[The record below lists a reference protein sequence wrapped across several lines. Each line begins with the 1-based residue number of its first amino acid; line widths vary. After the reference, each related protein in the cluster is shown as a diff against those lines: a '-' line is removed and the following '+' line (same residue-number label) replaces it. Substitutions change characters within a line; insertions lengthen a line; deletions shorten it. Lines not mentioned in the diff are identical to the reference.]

1 MMKKQITKIMA
12 LAMVLITS
20 SAFAQD
26 VHFVDVGSY
35 YYSPQVLEIESGDM
49 VTWTNSGGFHD
60 VNFNISVLSGASFGN
75 PSSSSLGSNSGGNMG
90 SITFDIPGTYNYD
103 CSIGQHAANGMTGTI
118 VVSQPAGFFP
128 PVGSVYNSDSTEVT
142 LPSAEVGTAY
152 DNTISFYA
160 TNEIEM
166 EISGS
171 PVALTFLSA
180 QILSVDV
187 PDGMSTSCS
196 PGDCFFGPNAWG
208 EVNLFGAPSNG
219 GVYDLNLTAMVTVN
233 LANLGIDSD
242 LTFPVPYNGENAV
255 LNMALGGDY
264 SAVNGFIPNFILN
277 VDGAIATV
285 SGCMDASATNY
296 NADATEDDGSCEYP
310 SANEGVRYQDE
321 IFTDVTVTSD
331 VVYGAN
337 IEILTQAPVLIDLKM
352 DVYEPTGDIETNR
365 PVVIML
371 HTGSFL
377 PAIVNGQATGG
388 KTDLAIVEMCKR
400 FAKKGYVAVAV
411 DYRLG
416 WNPISTSADV
426 RRSTLIQAAY
436 RGLQDTKT
444 AVRFLRKSVAE
455 DGNPYGVGDKFA
467 VGGNGTG
474 GYLSLAM
481 ATLNDYESEL
491 LMPKFIDFS
500 EETLATYGQPMPY
513 IVQSVFGNFEATDYG
528 YHPAYPDGAVPLCVP
543 NHVGYSSEID
553 MAFHAGGALPDI
565 SWLEAGEIPIA
576 SMQNILDADAPYA
589 EGNVIVPTTGDF
601 VIVAHGSQ
609 LIQENSTAY
618 GNNDVFEGM
627 STTLTD
633 SWFGN
638 GNGAANAVVAGHADL
653 PGLFGMITTPPSA
666 SPTACG
672 FQSEQN
678 APWDFW
684 DNATY
689 GAMADGYHGTPSGT
703 MGCLALLGNPD
714 MSEDKSM
721 AMITMMDE
729 FFAPRIHAAL
739 STEVVVSE
747 GPAEQVINLVQGWSM
762 FSTYMMAENMAMDV
776 VLSPVIADVI
786 IVKDFLGSAYFVEW
800 DFNGIGDIQV
810 GQGYQVKMSNAADVT
825 IQGSYMAPEEN
836 PIELLE
842 GWNIIGYTRL
852 EGADVSLVLA
862 DLVAEGSIEIAKDFE
877 GSAYLVEW
885 GFNGIGNFEPG
896 KGYQVKTT
904 EAATLNFNA
913 NDTQYRGTSLN
924 YTSNILNHFET
935 ATITGSNMTI
945 GIFDEAWEVAPSL
958 GDEISAYNAKG
969 QLVGSAIYSSPV
981 TVLTVWGD
989 DATTTNLDGLVNAE
1003 SMTFKVWNNR
1013 YNTTDELVVRNWI
1026 VGSNSYETDAVNQIG
1041 EIVFKPN
1048 TVNSSQLGLYP
1059 IPANKELNIDLTLSL
1074 SQTVSVTVY
1083 SLIGEVIEVSSYE
1096 LVKGINSIQLNTETL
1111 NEGAYLCAISTDN
1124 GTSTRK
1130 FNVVK

>member
-1 MMKKQITKIMA
+1 
-12 LAMVLITS
+12 
-20 SAFAQD
+20 
-26 VHFVDVGSY
+26 
-35 YYSPQVLEIESGDM
+35 
-49 VTWTNSGGFHD
+49 
-60 VNFNISVLSGASFGN
+60 
-75 PSSSSLGSNSGGNMG
+75 
-90 SITFDIPGTYNYD
+90 
-103 CSIGQHAANGMTGTI
+103 
-118 VVSQPAGFFP
+118 
-128 PVGSVYNSDSTEVT
+128 
-142 LPSAEVGTAY
+142 
-152 DNTISFYA
+152 
-160 TNEIEM
+160 
-166 EISGS
+166 
-171 PVALTFLSA
+171 
-180 QILSVDV
+180 
-187 PDGMSTSCS
+187 
-196 PGDCFFGPNAWG
+196 
-208 EVNLFGAPSNG
+208 
-219 GVYDLNLTAMVTVN
+219 
-233 LANLGIDSD
+233 
-242 LTFPVPYNGENAV
+242 
-255 LNMALGGDY
+255 
-264 SAVNGFIPNFILN
+264 
-277 VDGAIATV
+277 
-285 SGCMDASATNY
+285 
-296 NADATEDDGSCEYP
+296 
-310 SANEGVRYQDE
+310 
-321 IFTDVTVTSD
+321 
-331 VVYGAN
+331 
-337 IEILTQAPVLIDLKM
+337 
-352 DVYEPTGDIETNR
+352 
-365 PVVIML
+365 
-371 HTGSFL
+371 
-377 PAIVNGQATGG
+377 
-388 KTDLAIVEMCKR
+388 
-400 FAKKGYVAVAV
+400 
-411 DYRLG
+411 
-416 WNPISTSADV
+416 
-426 RRSTLIQAAY
+426 
-436 RGLQDTKT
+436 
-444 AVRFLRKSVAE
+444 
-455 DGNPYGVGDKFA
+455 
-467 VGGNGTG
+467 
-474 GYLSLAM
+474 M